1 MYLLD
6 ANVWIAIFRQKSDA
20 LLNELKRRSPAEI
33 VLCSVVL
40 SELWYGVCR
49 SPSEHRAK
57 NQHLV
62 EDVQARYVSVPLDDA
77 AALNA
82 AELRAH
88 LAASGQAIGPYDA
101 LIAAI
106 ARTRGLTL
114 VTHNVAEFSRV
125 PGLAI
130 EDWQSIST

>member
-6 ANVWIAIFRQKSDA
+6 ANAWIAIFRQKSDA

-33 VLCSVVL
+33 LLCSVVL

-77 AALNA
+77 AVPVGGYRNA
-82 AELRAH
+82 DLYQHDGFLR
-88 LAASGQAIGPYDA
+88 
-101 LIAAI
+101 
-106 ARTRGLTL
+106 RRL
-114 VTHNVAEFSRV
+114 VLS
-125 PGLAI
+125 
-130 EDWQSIST
+130 

>member
-1 MYLLD
+1 MFLLD
-6 ANVWIAIFRQKSDA
+6 SNAWIAIFRQKSDA
-20 LLNELKRRSPAEI
+20 LLKELKGRSAGEI

-49 SPSEHRAK
+49 SSSVHRAK
-57 NQHLV
+57 NQRLV
-62 EDVQARYVSVPLDDA
+62 EDVQARYASVPLDDA

-88 LAASGQAIGPYDA
+88 LATSGQAIGPYDV

-114 VTHNVAEFSRV
+114 VAHNVTEFARV
-125 PGLAI
+125 PGLVI
-130 EDWQSIST
+130 EDWQRIST